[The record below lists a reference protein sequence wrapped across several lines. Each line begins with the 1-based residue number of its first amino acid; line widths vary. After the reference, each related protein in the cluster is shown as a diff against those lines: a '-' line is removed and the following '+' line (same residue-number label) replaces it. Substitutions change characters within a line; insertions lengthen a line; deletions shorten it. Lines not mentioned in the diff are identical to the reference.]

1 MARVLCRAMVGQR
14 PGAYHGRD
22 SRCLPVQAGS
32 YRFSCHFSTNDG
44 EYDYRNPSVGIE
56 FILTEKGR
64 SRLSRLH
71 VIWVLMGPLSSMI
84 PSGDGRLTIS
94 CPSARTSIQGIPLG
108 SPMRCAWAASC
119 ARAVSRSAT
128 HNRAAMSPYVGTAE
142 VLPSAGTFGRRNGV
156 ICCAVILAG
165 TILSACD
172 WNELI
177 GRAYY

>member
-14 PGAYHGRD
+14 PGVYHGRD

-128 HNRAAMSPYVGTAE
+128 HNRACHVTVCRYGGGAAIRWDFWVSQWRY
-142 VLPSAGTFGRRNGV
+142 LLRCDFGGDHFV
-156 ICCAVILAG
+156 
-165 TILSACD
+165 SM
-172 WNELI
+172 
-177 GRAYY
+177 